1 MAWRVYEIAEELN
14 CFEQDM
20 ISFLN
25 INGFF
30 CNSRNDL
37 ISDKGYEFAL
47 RNFKPNPPKK
57 PKPTP
62 PPKTPS
68 KPKPLTI
75 DYREILAKYDAA
87 AIANSP
93 IQYFSAVR
101 RVADES
107 LNILQRF

>member
-37 ISDKGYEFAL
+37 ISDKGYEFVC
-47 RNFKPNPPKK
+47 FK
-57 PKPTP
+57 
-62 PPKTPS
+62 
-68 KPKPLTI
+68 
-75 DYREILAKYDAA
+75 E
-87 AIANSP
+87 
-93 IQYFSAVR
+93 F
-101 RVADES
+101 
-107 LNILQRF
+107 